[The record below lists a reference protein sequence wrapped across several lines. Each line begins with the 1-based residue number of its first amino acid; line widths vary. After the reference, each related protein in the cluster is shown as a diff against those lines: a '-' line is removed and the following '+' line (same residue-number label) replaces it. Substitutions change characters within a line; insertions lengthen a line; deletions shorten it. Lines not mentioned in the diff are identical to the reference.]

1 MNEQTSP
8 THEPSFAEES
18 PLTDETIET
27 EVGTSE
33 QDETPEEEEEEIEE
47 ELIIEDFT
55 IDGIC
60 GVY

>member
-1 MNEQTSP
+1 MNEQTIP
-8 THEPSFAEES
+8 TQEPSFAEES
-18 PLTDETIET
+18 PESPQIDETIET

-33 QDETPEEEEEEIEE
+33 QDETLEEEFEE